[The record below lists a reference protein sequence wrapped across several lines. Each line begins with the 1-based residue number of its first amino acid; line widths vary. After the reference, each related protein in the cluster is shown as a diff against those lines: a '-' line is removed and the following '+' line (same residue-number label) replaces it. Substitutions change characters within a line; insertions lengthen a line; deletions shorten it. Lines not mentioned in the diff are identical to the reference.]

1 MAHVVIIGLGLI
13 GGSLARD
20 LRRCGH
26 RLTACGRDAARL
38 APAIGLGIV
47 DAVATDADWQAAV
60 AGADVVVLGVPV
72 GRTREVYARIRPH
85 LAAGA
90 VVTDVGSTKC
100 SVVRDLKALCGQ
112 LPARFVPG
120 HPIAGTEHSGFAA
133 SVEGLFAGRTV
144 VLTPTADT
152 DPAATARVT
161 ALWHEVGAQVLTL
174 TPEQHDAALALT
186 SHLPQMLAYTLMGQF
201 AEASGVPLAPL
212 VGSGFRS
219 LTRLAGSD
227 PAMWRDVSLANRAQL
242 SLTLRRYMERLG
254 ELAAAVDAGDAAR
267 LEKLFA
273 AAQAAH
279 RQLPSG

>member
-1 MAHVVIIGLGLI
+1 MAHVVVIGLGLI

-26 RLTACGRDAARL
+26 RVTACGRDAARL
-38 APAIGLGIV
+38 APAVGLGIV
-47 DAVATDADWQAAV
+47 DAVEADWQAAV
-60 AGADVVVLGVPV
+60 ASADIVVLGVPV
-72 GRTREVYARIRPH
+72 GRTREVYARIGPH
-85 LAAGA
+85 LAADA

-100 SVVRDLKALCGQ
+100 SVVRELKATSGH
-112 LPARFVPG
+112 LPAHFVPA

-133 SVEGLFAGRTV
+133 SLEGMFAGRTV

-152 DPAATARVT
+152 DPAATARVS
-161 ALWHEVGAQVLTL
+161 ALWQEVGARVLSM

-186 SHLPQMLAYTLMGQF
+186 SHLPQMLAYTLMEQF
-201 AEASGVPLAPL
+201 AETPGALAPL

-219 LTRLAGSD
+219 MTRLAGSD
-227 PAMWRDVSLANRAQL
+227 PVMWRDVSLANRAQL
-242 SLTLRRYMERLG
+242 SLALRRYMERLG

-279 RQLPSG
+279 HRLPPV

>member
-1 MAHVVIIGLGLI
+1 MAHVVVIGLGLI

-26 RLTACGRDAARL
+26 RVTACGRDVARL
-38 APAIGLGIV
+38 APAIELGIV
-47 DAVATDADWQAAV
+47 DAVEADWQVAV

-161 ALWHEVGAQVLTL
+161 ALWQEVGAQVLTL

>member
-1 MAHVVIIGLGLI
+1 MAHVVVIGLGLI

-20 LRRCGH
+20 LRRRGH
-26 RLTACGRDAARL
+26 RVTACGRDAMRL
-38 APAIGLGIV
+38 APAVGLGIV
-47 DAVATDADWQAAV
+47 DAVEADWPAAV
-60 AGADVVVLGVPV
+60 ASADIVVLGVPV
-72 GRTREVYARIRPH
+72 GRTREVYARIGPH
-85 LAAGA
+85 LSTQA

-112 LPARFVPG
+112 LPARFVPA
-120 HPIAGTEHSGFAA
+120 HPIAGTERSGFAA
-133 SVEGLFAGRTV
+133 SVEGMFAGRTV

-161 ALWHEVGAQVLTL
+161 ALWQEVGARVLTL

-201 AEASGVPLAPL
+201 AEAPGAPLAPL

-219 LTRLAGSD
+219 MTRLAGSD
-227 PAMWRDVSLANRAQL
+227 PVMWRDVSLANRAQL
-242 SLTLRRYMERLG
+242 SLALRRYMERLG

-273 AAQAAH
+273 AAQTAYH
-279 RQLPSG
+279 RLPPA

>member
-1 MAHVVIIGLGLI
+1 MAHVVVIGLGLI

-26 RLTACGRDAARL
+26 RVTACGRDAARL
-38 APAIGLGIV
+38 APAVGLGIV
-47 DAVATDADWQAAV
+47 DAVEADWQAAV
-60 AGADVVVLGVPV
+60 ASADIVVLGVPV
-72 GRTREVYARIRPH
+72 GRTREVYARIGPH
-85 LAAGA
+85 LSTQA
-90 VVTDVGSTKC
+90 VVTDVGSTKS
-100 SVVRDLKALCGQ
+100 SVVRELKALCGQ

-133 SVEGLFAGRTV
+133 SLEGMFAGRTV
-144 VLTPTADT
+144 VLTPTGDT

-161 ALWHEVGAQVLTL
+161 ALWQEVGARVLTL

-186 SHLPQMLAYTLMGQF
+186 SHLPQMLAYTLMEQF
-201 AEASGVPLAPL
+201 AETPGALAPL

-219 LTRLAGSD
+219 MTRLAGSD
-227 PAMWRDVSLANRAQL
+227 PVMWRDVSLANRAQL
-242 SLTLRRYMERLG
+242 SLALRRYMERLG

-273 AAQAAH
+273 AAQAAYH
-279 RQLPSG
+279 RLPPA

>member
-1 MAHVVIIGLGLI
+1 MAHIVVIGLGLI

-20 LRRCGH
+20 LRRHGH
-26 RLTACGRDAARL
+26 RVTACGRDLARL
-38 APAIGLGIV
+38 APAVELGIV
-47 DAVATDADWQAAV
+47 DAVEADWPAAV
-60 AGADVVVLGVPV
+60 ASADVVVLGVPV

-85 LAAGA
+85 LTAHA

-100 SVVRDLKALCGQ
+100 SVVRELTALCGR
-112 LPARFVPG
+112 LPAQFVPG

-152 DPAATARVT
+152 NPAATARVT
-161 ALWHEVGAQVLTL
+161 ALWQEVGAKILTL

-201 AEASGVPLAPL
+201 AEAQGTTLAPL

-219 LTRLAGSD
+219 MTRLAGSD

-279 RQLPSG
+279 RQLPPA

>member
-1 MAHVVIIGLGLI
+1 MAHVVVIGLGLI

-26 RLTACGRDAARL
+26 RVTACGRDAARL
-38 APAIGLGIV
+38 APAVGLGIV
-47 DAVATDADWQAAV
+47 DAVEADWQAAV
-60 AGADVVVLGVPV
+60 ASADVVVLGVPV
-72 GRTREVYARIRPH
+72 GRTREVYARIGPH
-85 LAAGA
+85 LAADA

-100 SVVRDLKALCGQ
+100 SVVRELKATSGH
-112 LPARFVPG
+112 LPAHFVPA

-133 SVEGLFAGRTV
+133 SLEGMFAGRTV

-152 DPAATARVT
+152 DPAATARVS
-161 ALWHEVGAQVLTL
+161 ALWQEVGARVLSM

-186 SHLPQMLAYTLMGQF
+186 SHLPQMLAYTLMEQF
-201 AEASGVPLAPL
+201 AETPGALAPL

-219 LTRLAGSD
+219 MTRLAGSD
-227 PAMWRDVSLANRAQL
+227 PVMWRDVSLANRAQL
-242 SLTLRRYMERLG
+242 SLALRRYMERLG

-279 RQLPSG
+279 HRLPPV

>member
-1 MAHVVIIGLGLI
+1 MAHVVVIGLGLI

-26 RLTACGRDAARL
+26 RVTACGRDATRL
-38 APAIGLGIV
+38 APAVGLGIV
-47 DAVATDADWQAAV
+47 DAVEADWQAAV
-60 AGADVVVLGVPV
+60 ASADIVVLGVPV
-72 GRTREVYARIRPH
+72 GGTREVYARIHPH
-85 LAAGA
+85 LAADA
-90 VVTDVGSTKC
+90 VVMDVGSTKC
-100 SVVRDLKALCGQ
+100 SVVRELKALCGQ
-112 LPARFVPG
+112 LPAHFVPA

-133 SVEGLFAGRTV
+133 SLEGMFAGRTV

-161 ALWHEVGAQVLTL
+161 ALWQEVGARVLTL

-201 AEASGVPLAPL
+201 AEAPGAPLAPL

-219 LTRLAGSD
+219 MTRLAGSD
-227 PAMWRDVSLANRAQL
+227 PVMWRDVSLANRAQL
-242 SLTLRRYMERLG
+242 SLALRRYMERLG

-279 RQLPSG
+279 HRLPPA

>member
-1 MAHVVIIGLGLI
+1 MAHVVVIGLGLI

-26 RLTACGRDAARL
+26 RVTACGRDAARL
-38 APAIGLGIV
+38 APAVGLGIV
-47 DAVATDADWQAAV
+47 DAVEADWQAAV
-60 AGADVVVLGVPV
+60 ASADVVVLGVPV
-72 GRTREVYARIRPH
+72 GRTREVYARIGPH
-85 LAAGA
+85 LAADA

-100 SVVRDLKALCGQ
+100 SVVRELKATSGH
-112 LPARFVPG
+112 LPAHFVPA

-133 SVEGLFAGRTV
+133 SLEGMFAGRTV

-152 DPAATARVT
+152 DPAATARVS
-161 ALWHEVGAQVLTL
+161 ALWQEVGARVLSM

-186 SHLPQMLAYTLMGQF
+186 SHLPQMLAYTLMEQF
-201 AEASGVPLAPL
+201 AETPGALAPL

-219 LTRLAGSD
+219 MTRLAGSD
-227 PAMWRDVSLANRAQL
+227 PVMWRDVSLANRAQL
-242 SLTLRRYMERLG
+242 SLALRRYMERLG

-279 RQLPSG
+279 HRLPPA

>member
-1 MAHVVIIGLGLI
+1 MAHVVVIGLGLI

-20 LRRCGH
+20 LRRGGH
-26 RLTACGRDAARL
+26 RVTACGRDAARL
-38 APAIGLGIV
+38 APAVELGIV
-47 DAVATDADWQAAV
+47 DAVEADWQLAV
-60 AGADVVVLGVPV
+60 SSAEVVVLGVPV

-85 LAAGA
+85 LAPGA
-90 VVTDVGSTKC
+90 VVTDVGSTKG
-100 SVVRDLKALCGQ
+100 SVVRELKALCGQ
-112 LPARFVPG
+112 LPAHFVPG
-120 HPIAGTEHSGFAA
+120 HPIAGTERSGFAA

-161 ALWHEVGAQVLTL
+161 ALWQEVGARVLTL
-174 TPEQHDAALALT
+174 TPEQHDAGLALT

-201 AEASGVPLAPL
+201 AEAQGTSLAPL
-212 VGSGFRS
+212 IGSGFRAM
-219 LTRLAGSD
+219 TRLAGSD
-227 PAMWRDVSLANRAQL
+227 PVMWRDVSLANRAQL

-254 ELAAAVDAGDAAR
+254 ELAAAVDTGDAAR

-279 RQLPSG
+279 RHLPPA

>member
-1 MAHVVIIGLGLI
+1 M
-13 GGSLARD
+13 
-20 LRRCGH
+20 
-26 RLTACGRDAARL
+26 
-38 APAIGLGIV
+38 
-47 DAVATDADWQAAV
+47 
-60 AGADVVVLGVPV
+60 
-72 GRTREVYARIRPH
+72 
-85 LAAGA
+85 
-90 VVTDVGSTKC
+90 
-100 SVVRDLKALCGQ
+100 
-112 LPARFVPG
+112 PG

-161 ALWHEVGAQVLTL
+161 ALWQEVGARVLSM

-201 AEASGVPLAPL
+201 AETPGALAPL

-219 LTRLAGSD
+219 MTRLAGSD
-227 PAMWRDVSLANRAQL
+227 PVMWRDVSLANRAQL
-242 SLTLRRYMERLG
+242 SLALRRYMERLG

-279 RQLPSG
+279 HRLPPA

>member
-1 MAHVVIIGLGLI
+1 MAHVVVIGLGLI

-38 APAIGLGIV
+38 APAIELGIV
-47 DAVATDADWQAAV
+47 DAVATDADWPAAV
-60 AGADVVVLGVPV
+60 ASADIVVLGVPV

-85 LAAGA
+85 LAADA

-100 SVVRDLKALCGQ
+100 SVVRELKTLCGQ

-133 SVEGLFAGRTV
+133 SLEGMFAGRTV
-144 VLTPTADT
+144 VLTPTVDT

-161 ALWHEVGAQVLTL
+161 ALWQEVGARVLSM

-201 AEASGVPLAPL
+201 AETSGALAPL

-219 LTRLAGSD
+219 MTRLAGSD
-227 PAMWRDVSLANRAQL
+227 PVMWRDVSLANRAQL

-273 AAQAAH
+273 AAQATH
-279 RQLPSG
+279 RQLPPA

>member
-1 MAHVVIIGLGLI
+1 MAHVVVIGLGLI

-26 RLTACGRDAARL
+26 RVTACGRDATRL
-38 APAIGLGIV
+38 APAVGLGIV
-47 DAVATDADWQAAV
+47 DAVEADWQAAV
-60 AGADVVVLGVPV
+60 ASADIVVLGVPV
-72 GRTREVYARIRPH
+72 GRTREVYARIGPH
-85 LAAGA
+85 LSTHA

-100 SVVRDLKALCGQ
+100 SVVRELKALSGR
-112 LPARFVPG
+112 LPARFVPA

-133 SVEGLFAGRTV
+133 SLEGMFAGRTV

-161 ALWHEVGAQVLTL
+161 ALWQEVGARVLSM

-201 AEASGVPLAPL
+201 AETPGALAPL

-219 LTRLAGSD
+219 MTRLAGSD
-227 PAMWRDVSLANRAQL
+227 PVMWRDVSLANRAQL
-242 SLTLRRYMERLG
+242 SLALRRYMERLG

-279 RQLPSG
+279 HRLPPA

>member
-1 MAHVVIIGLGLI
+1 MAHVVVIGLGLI

-26 RLTACGRDAARL
+26 RVTACGRDAARL
-38 APAIGLGIV
+38 APAVGLGIV
-47 DAVATDADWQAAV
+47 DAVEVDWQAAV
-60 AGADVVVLGVPV
+60 ASADVVVLGVPV
-72 GRTREVYARIRPH
+72 GRTREVYARIGPH
-85 LAAGA
+85 LAADA

-100 SVVRDLKALCGQ
+100 SVVRELKATSGH
-112 LPARFVPG
+112 LPAHFVPA

-133 SVEGLFAGRTV
+133 SLEGMFAGRTV

-152 DPAATARVT
+152 DPAATARVS
-161 ALWHEVGAQVLTL
+161 ALWQEVGARVLSM

-186 SHLPQMLAYTLMGQF
+186 SHLPQMLAYTLMEQF
-201 AEASGVPLAPL
+201 AETPGALAPL

-219 LTRLAGSD
+219 MTRLAGSD
-227 PAMWRDVSLANRAQL
+227 PVMWRDVSLANRAQL
-242 SLTLRRYMERLG
+242 SLALRRYMERLG

-279 RQLPSG
+279 HRLPPV

>member
-1 MAHVVIIGLGLI
+1 MAHVVVIGLGLI

-26 RLTACGRDAARL
+26 RVTACGRDAARL
-38 APAIGLGIV
+38 APAVGLGIV
-47 DAVATDADWQAAV
+47 DAVEADWQAAV
-60 AGADVVVLGVPV
+60 ASADVVVLGVPV
-72 GRTREVYARIRPH
+72 GRTREVYARIGPH
-85 LAAGA
+85 LAADA

-100 SVVRDLKALCGQ
+100 SVVRELKATSGH
-112 LPARFVPG
+112 LPAHFVPA

-133 SVEGLFAGRTV
+133 SLEGMFAGRTV

-152 DPAATARVT
+152 DPAATARVS
-161 ALWHEVGAQVLTL
+161 ALWQEVGARVLSM

-186 SHLPQMLAYTLMGQF
+186 SHLPQMLAYTLMEQF
-201 AEASGVPLAPL
+201 AETPGALAPL

-219 LTRLAGSD
+219 MTRLAGSD
-227 PAMWRDVSLANRAQL
+227 PVMWRDVSLANRAQL

-279 RQLPSG
+279 HRLPPA

>member
-1 MAHVVIIGLGLI
+1 MAHVVVIGLGLI

-26 RLTACGRDAARL
+26 RVTACGRDAARL
-38 APAIGLGIV
+38 APAIELGIV
-47 DAVATDADWQAAV
+47 DAVEADWQAATSS
-60 AGADVVVLGVPV
+60 ADVVVLGVPV

-85 LAAGA
+85 LAVDT

-100 SVVRDLKALCGQ
+100 SVVRELTTLCGR
-112 LPARFVPG
+112 LPAHFVPA

-133 SVEGLFAGRTV
+133 SLEGLFAGRTV
-144 VLTPTADT
+144 VLTPTPDT

-161 ALWHEVGAQVLTL
+161 ALWREVGARVLIL

-186 SHLPQMLAYTLMGQF
+186 SHLPQMLAYTLMEQF
-201 AEASGVPLAPL
+201 AAAPGASLAPL

-219 LTRLAGSD
+219 MTRLAGSD
-227 PAMWRDVSLANRAQL
+227 PVMWRDVCLTNRAQL
-242 SLTLRRYMERLG
+242 SLALRRYMERLG

-267 LEKLFA
+267 LDTLFA

-279 RQLPSG
+279 RQLPPA

>member
-1 MAHVVIIGLGLI
+1 MAQVVVIGLGLI

-26 RLTACGRDAARL
+26 RVTACGRDVARL
-38 APAIGLGIV
+38 APAIELGIV
-47 DAVATDADWQAAV
+47 DAVEADWQAAV
-60 AGADVVVLGVPV
+60 ASADIVVLGVPV
-72 GRTREVYARIRPH
+72 GRTREVYARIGPH
-85 LAAGA
+85 LSTHA

-100 SVVRDLKALCGQ
+100 SVVRELKALSGR
-112 LPARFVPG
+112 LPARFVPA

-133 SVEGLFAGRTV
+133 SLEGMFAGRTV

-161 ALWHEVGAQVLTL
+161 ALWQEVGAQVLTL

-201 AEASGVPLAPL
+201 AEMPGAPLAPL

-219 LTRLAGSD
+219 MTRLAGGD
-227 PAMWRDVSLANRAQL
+227 PVMWRDVSLANRAQL

-267 LEKLFA
+267 LEKLLA

-279 RQLPSG
+279 HRLPPA